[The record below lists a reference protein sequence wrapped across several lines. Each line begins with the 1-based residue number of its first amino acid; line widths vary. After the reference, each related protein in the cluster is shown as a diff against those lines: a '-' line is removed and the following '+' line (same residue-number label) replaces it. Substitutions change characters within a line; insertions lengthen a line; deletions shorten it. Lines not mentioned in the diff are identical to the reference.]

1 MSAEANT
8 EEPPLPPVLAGGM
21 PLIFDWRRSRWRKT
35 RLMVALAVAAAG
47 HILVFYLFQVVSA
60 SSPRQAPP
68 VREAMI
74 LPGNDE
80 SARRVLESVE
90 DRLPELTMISPPAD
104 REGETLAA
112 MVKGYIPTWQDHR
125 PTLKAMPGQGGSGP
139 LPALMASPAVLLPPL
154 PAAENPDGST
164 NPALASATPG
174 TAPGPASPAGVAMP
188 ESSSLPSPATTAAVP
203 RALPALQF
211 QSGLVDRPLKTGPVW
226 PAAVT
231 AEEWPEEGGSSFL
244 LSVDPTG
251 IVTSCLP
258 LGTTSGLDEKVLR
271 GVLMKL
277 RFAESNTSD
286 SPQWGWVDVL
296 W

>member
-1 MSAEANT
+1 MSVEANT
-8 EEPPLPPVLAGGM
+8 EDPPLPPVMAGGM

-47 HILVFYLFQVVSA
+47 HILVFYLFQVVSV

-80 SARRVLESVE
+80 GARRLLESVE
-90 DRLPELTMISPPAD
+90 DRLPELTMIPPSAD
-104 REGETLAA
+104 REVDNLAA

-125 PTLKAMPGQGGSGP
+125 PTLKPMPGQGGSGP
-139 LPALMASPAVLLPPL
+139 LPALMASPAVLLPPI
-154 PAAENPDGST
+154 PAAENPDGT
-164 NPALASATPG
+164 PIAALASTAPG
-174 TAPGPASPAGVAMP
+174 TAQAPRPPVGTGVVSTDASTSSPPAS
-188 ESSSLPSPATTAAVP
+188 AAP
-203 RALPALQF
+203 RAMPALQF

-231 AEEWPEEGGSSFL
+231 AEEWPEEGSSSFL
-244 LSVDPTG
+244 LSVSPTG

-258 LGTTSGLDEKVLR
+258 LGATSGLDEKILR

-277 RFAESNTSD
+277 RFAESSGSD